1 MSTEAKL
8 NKVKDK
14 PYVITS
20 IGLSD
25 NEEEQ
30 ENDDDDDD
38 DEGLHLLGN
47 SRKSES
53 EYQSS
58 KGWFCCC

>member
-1 MSTEAKL
+1 LLTEAKL
-8 NKVKDK
+8 NKVKNK

-20 IGLSD
+20 TSLSD

-30 ENDDDDDD
+30 ENDDD
-38 DEGLHLLGN
+38 EGLYLLGN